1 MNDSINYIDNYFT
14 GALSDDEKTD
24 FEQKCAADQSFAKE
38 VAEYISMR
46 DAINGYLQQ
55 QKREDFA
62 TLYQELSTPSKLAKI
77 ILLKRIAYLAA
88 ACILLT
94 IGWFSFLRHSK
105 SQLIATNYI
114 SGNLNTLGLNMG
126 VSDSLQMGIT
136 AYNSKSYL
144 AAEQLFKPLT
154 YRQTTAS
161 EATKY
166 LGLTYLADKQYE
178 AAINSFDQ
186 LAAMPLYVN
195 PGQFYKALTLM
206 ERSKGTDRQQAKKIL
221 QQIIDKRLYGY
232 QQASNW
238 INQF

>member
-1 MNDSINYIDNYFT
+1 MSDSINYIDNYFT
-14 GALSDDEKTD
+14 GALSDDEKAD
-24 FEQKCAADQSFAKE
+24 FEQRCTADKSFAKE

-46 DAINGYLQQ
+46 DAVNEYLKQ
-55 QKREDFA
+55 QKREDFD
-62 TLYQELSTPSKLAKI
+62 TLYQELYTPAHSTKI
-77 ILLKRIAYLAA
+77 VVLKRIAYLAA

-105 SQLIATNYI
+105 SRLIADNYI

-136 AYNSKSYL
+136 AYNSKSYPE
-144 AAEQLFKPLT
+144 AEKLFKPLT
-154 YRQTTAS
+154 YNPATAP

-178 AAINSFDQ
+178 AALKSFDQ
-186 LAAMPLYVN
+186 LTGMSLYIN

-206 ERSKGTDRQQAKKIL
+206 ERSKGTDREEAKKIL
-221 QQIIDKRLYGY
+221 QQIIDKKLYGY
-232 QQASNW
+232 QQAASW